1 MTRAAFVCLLAFAFV
16 SPGQEK
22 PRPDKP
28 PRGVAPAGCTI
39 VGTPGNDFL
48 FDSPRN
54 DVVCGLGG
62 NDTIAGGGGNDVL
75 RGGPGDDTIQGG
87 AGADRLLGGPGDDSL
102 RAFDRRRD
110 RVDGG
115 GGYDTA
121 WVDRRLDG
129 VKRVE
134 QVV

>member
-1 MTRAAFVCLLAFAFV
+1 MTRAALACLLALTFAA
-16 SPGQEK
+16 PAQEK
-22 PRPDKP
+22 PRPAKP
-28 PRGVAPAGCTI
+28 PRGAQATSCTI
-39 VGTPGNDFL
+39 TGTRGNDFL
-48 FDSPRN
+48 FDSPRD

-62 NDTIAGGGGNDVL
+62 NDTLAGGGGNDVL

-87 AGADRLLGGPGDDSL
+87 AGSDRLLGGPGDDSL

-129 VKRVE
+129 VRRVE